1 MFNSDKDD
9 DFTAKDAKKKRDS
22 FFTFLRNVNK
32 EYLKSPEYK
41 DQDGFAD
48 FVKENYFF
56 VHTIRDLI
64 SEGISTSLL
73 SMEKRK
79 MLELSAGSDSPNALM
94 LGQRRVNW
102 IKMI

>member
-48 FVKENYFF
+48 FVKENY
-56 VHTIRDLI
+56 
-64 SEGISTSLL
+64 GIQIHMIAGGWSHYTVDDQEKYLL
-73 SMEKRK
+73 TKLK
-79 MLELSAGSDSPNALM
+79 GLLP
-94 LGQRRVNW
+94 
-102 IKMI
+102 